1 MLTSEGDLGMG
12 QSRAASVHRRTM
24 PCQSL
29 FHTRNILRYTGSDTP
44 ADRMLAVGTHPQCL
58 VHDACGGDVEHVF
71 VDGRQVV
78 ANGEPVMGDARR
90 LLAQATAASRA

>member
-1 MLTSEGDLGMG
+1 
-12 QSRAASVHRRTM
+12 M

-44 ADRMLAVGTHPQCL
+44 ADRMLGVGTHPQCL
-58 VHDACGGDVEHVF
+58 VHDACGRDVEHVF

-78 ANGEPVMGDARR
+78 ANGEPVMVDARR
-90 LLAQATAASRA
+90 IRAEAQAASEALWARAGKDT